1 MTTACW
7 VSGWGVHPLPDSTSR
22 ALCGRA
28 TSRRKCPGTV
38 RFLGNDIHFLRSTN
52 KWKAR
57 AGGPIVMVG
66 RREIES
72 RAGLSDRFL
81 RRCLLRPPGGNFPD
95 RLLPR
100 VELARTRFLGHYLDG
115 DRLCSLLRGLLLA
128 CRFGGCA
135 LLCRLGTRSRLL
147 VRRRRSGLGRLL
159 ARKLLASSRAPEGLV
174 AVQDSLRV

>member
-38 RFLGNDIHFLRSTN
+38 RFLGHDIQFLRSTN

-115 DRLCSLLRGLLLA
+115 DRLWARLPTRPPARASCVPPRSAAPRRARPQRAGGLPGEAFILEL
-128 CRFGGCA
+128 GVPTEWVMVHCA
-135 LLCRLGTRSRLL
+135 LPR
-147 VRRRRSGLGRLL
+147 
-159 ARKLLASSRAPEGLV
+159 
-174 AVQDSLRV
+174 